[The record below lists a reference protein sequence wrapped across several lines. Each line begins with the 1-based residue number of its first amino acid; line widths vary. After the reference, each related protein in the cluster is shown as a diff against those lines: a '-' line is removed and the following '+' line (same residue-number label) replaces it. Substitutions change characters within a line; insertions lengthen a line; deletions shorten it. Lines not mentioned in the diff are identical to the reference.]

1 MTQRLIIRP
10 QAQTDLEEA
19 AEWYEARRAGLGG
32 EFLREIGF
40 VLEEVRQHPLRFP
53 QVYKDARRARLDRFP
68 YGIYFLAGDDAV
80 EVVAVMH
87 AKRSPWQWQRR
98 V

>member
-1 MTQRLIIRP
+1 MTRRLIIRP

-19 AEWYEARRAGLGG
+19 AEWYEARRPGLGD
-32 EFLREIGF
+32 EFLREVGP
-40 VLEEVRQHPLRFP
+40 VMETLREKPFQFP
-53 QVYKDARRARLDRFP
+53 NVYKHARRARLEGFP
-68 YGIYFLAGDDAV
+68 YGIYFLVGDDAV